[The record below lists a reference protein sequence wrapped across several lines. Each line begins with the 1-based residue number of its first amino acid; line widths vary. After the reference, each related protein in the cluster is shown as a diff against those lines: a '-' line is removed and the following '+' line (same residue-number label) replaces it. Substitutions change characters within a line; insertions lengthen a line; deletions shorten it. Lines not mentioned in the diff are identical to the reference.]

1 MSQKFILQAGH
12 VGRNAIARNAVAFIQ
27 ALPMGKSWAIEIK
40 EHRKPRT
47 LSQNAAL
54 WACAYPSLMEY
65 MGERGDKAKERL
77 HEYFCGEYWGWMQP
91 KLGQSR
97 PVRTTTTDM
106 HGNKDVIDT
115 ATMSDFY
122 EFVQERGAGVGVMV
136 PDPDPMYGL
145 RGRWAA

>member
-1 MSQKFILQAGH
+1 MSQKFIFRAGESAL
-12 VGRNAIARNAVAFIQ
+12 VRGNAHAFID
-27 ALPMGKSWAIEIK
+27 ALPETKDWQIEIK
-40 EHRKPRT
+40 QYRHART

-54 WACAYPSLMEY
+54 WACAYPPLMEY

-77 HEYFCGEYWGWMQP
+77 HEYFCGEYFGWVKP

-97 PVRTTTTDM
+97 PRRTTTTNER
-106 HGNKDVIDT
+106 GERDVLDT
-115 ATMSDFY
+115 VQMSDFY
-122 EFVQERGAGVGVMV
+122 AFIQQRGAEIGVMV